1 MRTLFLALAVFLL
14 LDSPATEAQ
23 MFGQARQVGR
33 PLSRRPQPAAAEAV
47 GTVTGAERFLRNN
60 RDRASFVGADKTEG
74 QGFVGNQQART
85 AGSIVSST
93 ASIKP
98 AADRSRQINRPMRR
112 PTAGQMQLPKLT
124 LNLGEMSSQQLITLE
139 SEHSVI
145 ARVRQ
150 AVRLATELEILVSVE
165 GRTAILRGVVDS
177 DEERRL
183 AETMVSFE
191 PGISNVQNLLQTQS
205 DHPSQSQPLP
215 PPGSL
220 PPPR

>member
-23 MFGQARQVGR
+23 MFGQPREVGR

-93 ASIKP
+93 AGIRP
-98 AADRSRQINRPMRR
+98 PPNRSRQINRLLRIPA
-112 PTAGQMQLPKLT
+112 AGQMQLPKLT
-124 LNLGEMSSQQLITLE
+124 LSIDNTVSDQLVR

-150 AVRLATELEILVSVE
+150 AVLLATESEILVSVE

-191 PGISNVQNLLQTQS
+191 PGISNVQNLLQTPS
-205 DHPSQSQPLP
+205 DHPNQSQPLP
-215 PPGSL
+215 PPESL